1 MSKKLPFISSDI
13 PRDLRM
19 FLERL
24 RELVTGSGQERLVT
38 AKELSDAGIASV
50 DQAGNLTPSTTT
62 TYYATPPAPTNLV
75 VTAATRNIIVEWDAP
90 LYEGHAYTE
99 IWRNTTNT
107 IGSAVRVGMSP
118 GSTFTDPVG
127 PGVTRYYW
135 VRFVNVDSTPGAY
148 NAVSGVSATT
158 SAEVAYLLSTLT
170 SQITSSQLASSL
182 STRIDLIDGPSTTV
196 GTIPYQI
203 ANLQGQVDDLNDTP
217 TYDNATT
224 YNTDDL
230 VKYDG
235 GLYKALQ
242 TTTGNLPTNTTYW
255 EKIGDYNSL
264 ADAVAAHST
273 DINTL
278 TTDLSAETSARTTLA
293 SQIRGS
299 YTGTDLALVTSGLI
313 YDEKVARSTIA
324 TNLTSEVSAR
334 EGLAAQIRGNY
345 TGNDLGAVT
354 SGLIYSEREAR
365 VTAVSAVT
373 SSVTTLDSQVNNAT
387 TGLPATRA
395 LLLTDYYTS
404 AEVDTEI
411 GTAVG
416 AVSSAVT
423 TLDAQV
429 NNAST
434 GLPATR
440 SLLTTQY
447 YTGATVDSAIASNA
461 AFLRSYANL
470 QSKTFRQASA
480 PTKRG
485 QDPQTAADVAL
496 QIGDL
501 WIDSDDANKT
511 YVWNGS
517 AWVASTDTA
526 AFDAWIAATYTPG
539 QTSLQ
544 TQIDGKIESYF
555 QTSDPSTAWED
566 QPTRDKHNGD
576 LWYDTDAEV
585 QKLKRYRASDNTW
598 QDINDQTAIDAAEA
612 AADAQSTADG
622 KIVTFAQASA
632 PTAEGV
638 GDLWIDTDDSNK
650 PYRWSGSAW
659 VAIRDGTIAT
669 VDARVTNVEQTK
681 IGYAT
686 RNATGLVFDNNG
698 AIRTKAD
705 VDAWN
710 LANPT
715 DLLTWN
721 VGLPFAT
728 AVKQVSVTD
737 GQGNTA
743 AIEQA
748 FTTQK
753 TVNDGLYAQYSVKID
768 NNGYVSGFGLSS
780 TLVNSTPFSQFLI
793 RADRFSIINPA
804 ANQKTVTAVTI
815 VSSTI
820 LWGVSAHGL
829 VVGDKVRF
837 FNVTG
842 FDNNLVT
849 FTVTALFGS
858 SFFYTD
864 RQGYTPSISAS
875 SKVAKI
881 AVPFVVDSGVVYIDT
896 AMIKD
901 ATITNAKITNL
912 AVDNAKIAD
921 ATITGGKIANATI
934 TGSLIA
940 SSTIT
945 GALIADST
953 ITTAKVADTLQSL
966 NYSVDDKTGWQI
978 NKAGTATF
986 NQVNVRGS
994 IAGVD
999 FTSYNWPTAGT
1010 YGFYLGAEGLRLGN
1024 LNNNKYFQVTYDGN
1038 VTAPGLTINNGAA
1051 TFTGSLNVKSA
1062 ESGARM
1068 EITNSTIKVYDSAGT
1083 LRVQI
1088 GDLA

>member
-1 MSKKLPFISSDI
+1 MSKRLPSIVSDI

-19 FLERL
+19 FLDRL
-24 RELVTGSGQERLVT
+24 RELVAGSGQERLVT

-107 IGSAVRVGMSP
+107 IGTAIRVGMSP

-127 PGVTRYYW
+127 PGATRFYW
-135 VRFVNVDSTPGAY
+135 VRFVNVDNTPGAY
-148 NAVSGVSATT
+148 NAVSGVSASTT
-158 SAEVAYLLSTLT
+158 AEVTYLLSTLT

-182 STRIDLIDGPSTTV
+182 SSRIDLIDGPSTTV
-196 GTIPYQI
+196 GTVPYQL
-203 ANLQGQVDDLNDTP
+203 ANLQGQIDDLNDTP

-278 TTDLSAETSARTTLA
+278 TTDLTAETAARTSLA

-313 YDEKVARSTIA
+313 YDEKVARSQIA
-324 TNLTSEVSAR
+324 TDLTTEVSAR

-345 TGNDLGAVT
+345 TGTDLSAVT

-365 VTAVSAVT
+365 VTAVSAVA
-373 SSVTTLDSQVNNAT
+373 SSVTTLDAQVNNVT

-395 LLLTDYYTS
+395 LLISD
-404 AEVDTEI
+404 
-411 GTAVG
+411 
-416 AVSSAVT
+416 
-423 TLDAQV
+423 
-429 NNAST
+429 
-434 GLPATR
+434 
-440 SLLTTQY
+440 Y
-447 YTGATVDSAIASNA
+447 YTGATVDSAIATNA
-461 AFLRSYANL
+461 TFLRAYANL

-496 QIGDL
+496 QTGDL

-517 AWVASTDTA
+517 SWVASTDTA

-555 QTSDPSTAWED
+555 QTSDPSTAWTD

-576 LWYDTDAEV
+576 LWYDTDAAV

-598 QDINDQTAIDAAEA
+598 QDINDQTAIDAATA
-612 AADAQSTADG
+612 AADAQATADG

-686 RNATGLVFDNNG
+686 RNATGFVFDNNG
-698 AIRTKAD
+698 AIRTKDD

-715 DLLTWN
+715 NLLTWN

-768 NNGYVSGFGLSS
+768 NNGYVAGFGLSS
-780 TLVNSTPFSQFLI
+780 TLVNDTPFSQFLI
-793 RADRFSIINPA
+793 RADRFSIINPSVS
-804 ANQKTVTAVTI
+804 QKSIIAVT
-815 VSSTI
+815 VFSDSI
-820 LWGVSAHGL
+820 LWEVTSHGYNT
-829 VVGDKVRF
+829 GDKVRF
-837 FNVTG
+837 FDVLG

-849 FTVTALFGS
+849 FTVSTVFTDA
-858 SFFYTD
+858 FFTPK
-864 RQGYTPSISAS
+864 QGYTPIRTGS
-875 SKVAKI
+875 SKVAKL
-881 AVPFVVDSGVVYIDT
+881 AVPFTVDGGVVYIDT

-901 ATITNAKITNL
+901 ATITNAKIENL
-912 AVDNAKIAD
+912 AVDNAKIAN
-921 ATITGGKIANATI
+921 ATITGAKIANATI
-934 TGSLIA
+934 SGSKIIN
-940 SSTIT
+940 STIT

-953 ITTAKVADTLQSL
+953 ITTAKVADVLQST
-966 NYSVDDKTGWQI
+966 NYDAGARTGWQI

-999 FTSYNWPTAGT
+999 FTSYNWPTAGS

-1024 LNNNKYFQVTYDGN
+1024 LNNNKYFQVTFDGN

>member
-19 FLERL
+19 FLERV
-24 RELVTGSGQERLVT
+24 RELITGSGQERLVT
-38 AKELSDAGIASV
+38 AKDLADSGIASV
-50 DQAGNLTPSTTT
+50 DQSGNLSPSTSA
-62 TYYATPPAPTNLV
+62 TYYATPPAPTNIV

-90 LYEGHAYTE
+90 LYDGHAYTE
-99 IWRNTTNT
+99 IWRHTSDV
-107 IGSAVRVGMSP
+107 IGAAVRVGMSP

-127 PGVTRYYW
+127 PGATRFYW
-135 VRFVNVDSTPGAY
+135 VRFVNVDNVPGAY
-148 NAVSGVSATT
+148 NAVSGVSAATT
-158 SAEVAYLLSTLT
+158 AEVTYLLSTLT
-170 SQITSSQLASSL
+170 SQITSSQLASAL
-182 STRIDLIDGPSTTV
+182 SSRIDLIDGPSTTV
-196 GTIPYQI
+196 GTIPYQL
-203 ANLQGQVDDLNDTP
+203 ALLQGQVDDLNDTP
-217 TYDNATT
+217 TYDNATS
-224 YNTDDL
+224 YVTDDL

-242 TTTGNLPTNTTYW
+242 ATTGNLPTNTTYW
-255 EKIGDYNSL
+255 EKIGDYTSL
-264 ADAVAAHST
+264 ADAVAAHSI
-273 DINTL
+273 DIDTL
-278 TTDLSAETSARTTLA
+278 TDDLDAEVSARTTLA
-293 SQIRGS
+293 TQIRGS
-299 YTGTDLALVTSGLI
+299 YTGTDLALVTSGFI
-313 YDEKVARSTIA
+313 YDERVARSTIA
-324 TNLTSEVSAR
+324 DNLSTEVFDR
-334 EGLAAQIRGNY
+334 QTLAAQIRGDY
-345 TGNDLGAVT
+345 TGTDLAAVT
-354 SGLIYSEREAR
+354 SGLIYSERTAR
-365 VTAVSAVT
+365 VTAVEAVANSVT
-373 SSVTTLDSQVNNAT
+373 SLS
-387 TGLPATRA
+387 
-395 LLLTDYYTS
+395 
-404 AEVDTEI
+404 
-411 GTAVG
+411 
-416 AVSSAVT
+416 
-423 TLDAQV
+423 AQV
-429 NNAST
+429 NHATT

-440 SLLTTQY
+440 SLLITDY
-447 YTGATVDSAIASNA
+447 YTGATVDAAIATNA
-461 AFLRSYANL
+461 TFLRSYANL

-544 TQIDGKIESYF
+544 TQVDAKIESYF
-555 QTSDPSTAWED
+555 QTSDPSTAWVD

-576 LWYDTDAEV
+576 LWYDTDAAT

-598 QDINDQTAIDAAEA
+598 QDINDQTAIDAATA
-612 AADAQSTADG
+612 AANAQDTADG

-659 VAIRDGTIAT
+659 VAIRDGTIAI
-669 VDARVTNVEQTK
+669 VDARVTTVEQTK

-686 RNATGLVFDNNG
+686 RNATGFVFDNNG
-698 AIRTKAD
+698 AIKTKDD

-710 LANPT
+710 LANPSN
-715 DLLTWN
+715 LVTWN

-737 GQGNTA
+737 GQGATA

-753 TVNDGLYAQYSVKID
+753 TVNDGLFAQYSVKID

-780 TLVNSTPFSQFLI
+780 TLVNGTPFSQFAV
-793 RADRFSIINPA
+793 RSDRFSITNPSVSA
-804 ANQKTVTAVTI
+804 KTVLSAGVVP
-815 VSSTI
+815 VSRV
-820 LWGVSAHGL
+820 LWLVDTHGL
-829 VVGDKVRF
+829 AIGDKVVF
-837 FNVTG
+837 YNVTG
-842 FDNNLVT
+842 FPRTNT
-849 FTVTALFGS
+849 YTVTGTFGS
-858 SFFYTD
+858 NAFYTGLGD
-864 RQGYTPSISAS
+864 SAPVVTGAS
-875 SKVAKI
+875 QVAKI
-881 AVPFVVDSGVVYIDT
+881 TVPFIVDSGVVYIDT

-912 AVDNAKIAD
+912 AVDNAKIANG
-921 ATITGGKIANATI
+921 TITGAKIANATI
-934 TGSLIA
+934 TG
-940 SSTIT
+940 T
-945 GALIADST
+945 LIADST
-953 ITTAKVADTLQSL
+953 ITGALLQDSIITSAKVADTLQST
-966 NYSVDDKTGWQI
+966 NYNAETRTGWQI

-986 NQVNVRGS
+986 NQVSVRGA

-999 FTSYNWPTAGT
+999 FTSYNWPTIGS

-1038 VTAPGLTINNGAA
+1038 VSAPGLTINNGAA